1 MSRKYLC
8 LALARKEEKRGGPPL
23 IGSRVSSQSDN
34 TTYLPFALRIGH
46 RFSIEK
52 KKKKETFSLCRILSN
67 RRIFFSL
74 SLSLFLDGIN
84 VIRRRSYKLSS
95 IRKKRREVTNKLYL
109 ENFVQQ
115 ALECRRITRS
125 GTMVA
130 TFGLLLAVSQHN
142 SAKSISSNERRVPIL
157 MSFHDHQRPIYTP
170 KRRRSKRRL
179 SPLSSLPSRTLPPR
193 WKAPRRDERGYG
205 GSRGTKKKG
214 GEGGWYKR
222 LDTPL

>member
-52 KKKKETFSLCRILSN
+52 KKKRNLFSVSN
-67 RRIFFSL
+67 PVKLTDLFFL

-95 IRKKRREVTNKLYL
+95 IRKK
-109 ENFVQQ
+109 
-115 ALECRRITRS
+115 
-125 GTMVA
+125 G
-130 TFGLLLAVSQHN
+130 
-142 SAKSISSNERRVPIL
+142 ER
-157 MSFHDHQRPIYTP
+157 
-170 KRRRSKRRL
+170 
-179 SPLSSLPSRTLPPR
+179 
-193 WKAPRRDERGYG
+193 
-205 GSRGTKKKG
+205 
-214 GEGGWYKR
+214 
-222 LDTPL
+222 